1 MHTSIELV
9 MKNYVIQAH
18 FVGTLSATYIDSTS
32 SALVKNYVR
41 RLRPEEGG
49 KHHFLSFHI
58 IDRAVTDKQVEKT
71 DQIRPRIPETSRA

>member
-9 MKNYVIQAH
+9 MKNDVIQAH
-18 FVGTLSATYIDSTS
+18 FVGTLSATYIDS

-71 DQIRPRIPETSRA
+71 DQNPTSHS